1 MKCLTLLF
9 SLVCF
14 ASFINTMGQCSDS
27 TADSNE
33 IIHPVETHPKFAV
46 EGSDL
51 LSYIRSKI
59 KEWKL
64 ERADSIPGKLFIQFV
79 VTAEGE
85 IRDVVIVREV
95 GTIPEVIKQ
104 NAIRLVRSLKV
115 SQPAQFRNKTVSMRM
130 IVPFFFSQ

>member
-1 MKCLTLLF
+1 
-9 SLVCF
+9 
-14 ASFINTMGQCSDS
+14 MGQCSDS

-51 LSYIRSKI
+51 MSYIRSKI

-85 IRDVVIVREV
+85 ICDVVIVREV
-95 GTIPEVIKQ
+95 GATPEVIKQ
-104 NAIRLVRSLKV
+104 NAIRLVRTLKV
-115 SQPAQFRNKTVSMRM
+115 SEPAQFRNKTVSMRM